1 MRRSRNFGENTIS
14 KNAAEDAG
22 SALVP
27 RFITADEF
35 ADLAR
40 LSRRQI
46 DRLRAARPEGF
57 PREYELGSGRGKH
70 GHCPRF
76 KLADVLAWLESR
88 ALW

>member
-1 MRRSRNFGENTIS
+1 MASGGS
-14 KNAAEDAG
+14 PGAG
-22 SALVP
+22 PNEGVREPLP
-27 RFITADEF
+27 RFITPDEF
-35 ADLAR
+35 AEIAR

-46 DRLRAARPEGF
+46 DRLRVSRPSGF

-76 KLADVLAWLESR
+76 KLDEVMAWMETR

>member
-1 MRRSRNFGENTIS
+1 MTSSHEEAS
-14 KNAAEDAG
+14 Q
-22 SALVP
+22 ALP
-27 RFITADEF
+27 RFITPNEF
-35 ADLAR
+35 AEIAR

-46 DRLRAARPEGF
+46 DRLRVARPSGF

-76 KLADVLAWLESR
+76 KLAEVLAWMETR